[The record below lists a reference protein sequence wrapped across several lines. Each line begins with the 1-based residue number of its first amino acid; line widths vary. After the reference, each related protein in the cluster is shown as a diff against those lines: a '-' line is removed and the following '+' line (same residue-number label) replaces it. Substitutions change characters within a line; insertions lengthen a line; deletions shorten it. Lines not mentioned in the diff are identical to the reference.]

1 MVYARAIKKTL
12 HARAIK
18 QRTMLGPSCR
28 RSMPGHHEHGLCQGH
43 HRPAARAAVL
53 PERAALPGEPPCRPS
68 RPRAQKRINGF
79 QDPIHIY
86 VRIYIRTYI
95 YTYTYTFFF
104 AMPIVAVRTLGPF
117 SGPQP
122 RIGAAGT
129 VCSTEARVWPRG
141 GRGLY
146 KRVGGWG
153 CAHLFSFWC
162 MSDLVTG
169 EARRGWLWT
178 CSPTWTATISC
189 IPCCF
194 FSV

>member
-95 YTYTYTFFF
+95 YTYTYTYIYIYIYIYVYMYMYIPLLPYIHLIYTHIMYPPPRLSRR
-104 AMPIVAVRTLGPF
+104 AWLRT
-117 SGPQP
+117 
-122 RIGAAGT
+122 
-129 VCSTEARVWPRG
+129 
-141 GRGLY
+141 
-146 KRVGGWG
+146 
-153 CAHLFSFWC
+153 
-162 MSDLVTG
+162 
-169 EARRGWLWT
+169 
-178 CSPTWTATISC
+178 
-189 IPCCF
+189 
-194 FSV
+194 